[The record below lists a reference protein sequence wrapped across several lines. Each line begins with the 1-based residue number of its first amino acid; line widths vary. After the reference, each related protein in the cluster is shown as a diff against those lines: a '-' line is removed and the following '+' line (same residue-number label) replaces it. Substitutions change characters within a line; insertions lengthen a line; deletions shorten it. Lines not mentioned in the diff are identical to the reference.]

1 MWRLLCLLDECM
13 QQYHSAIFNDEQ
25 DTTDPSFRDLTANLP
40 NTAAQCATQRH
51 PNGPAKLKKLYILSN
66 DLPVRATE
74 ILEPFTD
81 RLTPGWQF
89 IESSWNSLHVLV
101 PTFRTKIG
109 TKGQAARCASPPLA
123 RRAST
128 RCSHA
133 KHEPSPERLQ
143 SSAAAANQPT
153 AVRLPK
159 RLRFSLCFSLR
170 GGSLNS
176 RAALPPKMLCLAFS
190 VRKGRSWIALGR
202 SKSQC
207 G

>member
-1 MWRLLCLLDECM
+1 MWRLLCVLDECM

-89 IESSWNSLHVLV
+89 IESSWNSLHVL
-101 PTFRTKIG
+101 
-109 TKGQAARCASPPLA
+109 SPYISYQNWYQ
-123 RRAST
+123 RAS
-128 RCSHA
+128 R
-133 KHEPSPERLQ
+133 KVRQP
-143 SSAAAANQPT
+143 AACAA
-153 AVRLPK
+153 
-159 RLRFSLCFSLR
+159 
-170 GGSLNS
+170 SLNEVQS
-176 RAALPPKMLCLAFS
+176 CEA
-190 VRKGRSWIALGR
+190 
-202 SKSQC
+202 
-207 G
+207 